1 MERAPVTRRSS
12 RRLFP
17 ALAALLL
24 LAGGAVVSLS
34 APAGIAGWQKVDPPA
49 GPGAMAPSLT
59 LGKDGK
65 DLLLTWLEPLPA
77 RAGARPEEGGKS
89 YALRFSRLRGG
100 RWSAPVTVASGDNFF
115 ANWADFPAV
124 GQAPDGS
131 LTAHWLAK
139 TGDDTYAYGIFLARS
154 TDGGATWRRAGMLHG
169 DRVPAEHGFVSWLTQ
184 PGGLRAF
191 WLDGRETPKG
201 GAMALRTGLIGKAGS
216 EELLDPRV
224 CDCCQTDAALTAG
237 GPIVAFRDRSDKE
250 VRDIYVVRKTAK
262 GWSKPTPVHAD
273 NWQIPGCPVNG
284 PAIAAS
290 GRQVAVAWFTAAPPS
305 PRVQIAFSRDG
316 GATFGRPV
324 LVDGGKPLGRV
335 DLALD
340 RSGDAIVSWLALRG
354 KGAAVHLRRVGPQG
368 KLGAPV
374 TVAATSAA
382 RSSGFPRTAL
392 SGDRLYLAWVEDG
405 KPSKVRVASLAPSPA
420 LSR

>member
-1 MERAPVTRRSS
+1 MAVT
-12 RRLFP
+12 
-17 ALAALLL
+17 AALLL
-24 LAGGAVVSLS
+24 AAGGAAVSLS
-34 APAGIAGWQKVDPPA
+34 AAAGPAGITGWQETNPPA

-59 LGKDGK
+59 AAGG

-77 RAGARPEEGGKS
+77 RAGAKPEEDKKA
-89 YALRFSRLRGG
+89 YVLRFSRLRGG
-100 RWSAPVTVASGDNFF
+100 QWSPPVAVASGDDFF

-131 LTAHWLAK
+131 LAAHWLAK

-154 TDGGATWRRAGMLHG
+154 TDGGATWQPAGMLHG
-169 DRVPAEHGFVSWLTQ
+169 DRVPAEHGFVSWVTQ

-191 WLDGRETPKG
+191 WLDGRETAKKG
-201 GAMALRTGLIGKAGS
+201 PMALRTRLVGKTAGA

-224 CDCCQTDAALTAG
+224 CDCCQTDAALTSD

-250 VRDIYVVRKTAK
+250 VRDISVVRKTAQ
-262 GWSKPTPVHAD
+262 GWSQPTPVHAD

-284 PAIAAS
+284 PAIAAA

-305 PRVQIAFSRDG
+305 PRVQIAFSKDG

-324 LVDGGKPLGRV
+324 LIDGDKPLGRV
-335 DLALD
+335 DLVLD
-340 RSGDAIVSWLALRG
+340 RSGDALVSWLALEG
-354 KGAAVHLRRVGPQG
+354 KGAAVRLRRVSPRG
-368 KLGAPV
+368 KAGAPV

-382 RSSGFPRTAL
+382 RSSGFPRTVL

-405 KPSKVRVASLAPSPA
+405 KDGKLSKIRVASLTPS
-420 LSR
+420 R

>member
-1 MERAPVTRRSS
+1 MRSN
-12 RRLFP
+12 P
-17 ALAALLL
+17 IPTALTAVLVLLA
-24 LAGGAVVSLS
+24 AGGAAVSLS
-34 APAGIAGWQKVDPPA
+34 AAAGIAGWREANPPA

-59 LGKDGK
+59 ASGKDGK

-77 RAGARPEEGGKS
+77 KAGAKADEDKRA
-89 YALRFSRLRGG
+89 YALRFSRLRDAK
-100 RWSAPVTVASGDNFF
+100 WSAPVTVASGDNFF

-124 GQAPDGS
+124 AQAPDGS
-131 LTAHWLAK
+131 LAAHWLAK

-154 TDGGATWRRAGMLHG
+154 TDGGATWSPAGMLHG
-169 DRVPAEHGFVSWLTQ
+169 DRVPAEHGFVSWLAQ

-191 WLDGRETPKG
+191 WLDGRETAKKG
-201 GAMALRTGLIGKAGS
+201 PMALRTGLVAKTAGA

-224 CDCCQTDAALTAG
+224 CDCCQTDAALTSD

-250 VRDIYVVRKTAK
+250 VRDIYVIRKTAK
-262 GWSKPTPVHAD
+262 GWSQPTPVHAD

-290 GRQVAVAWFTAAPPS
+290 GRQVAVAWFTAAPPT
-305 PRVQIAFSRDG
+305 PRVQIAFSKDG

-324 LVDGGKPLGRV
+324 LIDGDKPLGRV
-335 DLALD
+335 DLVLD
-340 RSGDAIVSWLALRG
+340 RSGDAIVSWLALEG
-354 KGAAVHLRRVGPQG
+354 KGAAVRLRRVSPKGRA
-368 KLGAPV
+368 GAPV

-382 RSSGFPRTAL
+382 RSSGFPRTVL

-405 KPSKVRVASLAPSPA
+405 NPSKVRIASLAPGTA
-420 LSR
+420 VR